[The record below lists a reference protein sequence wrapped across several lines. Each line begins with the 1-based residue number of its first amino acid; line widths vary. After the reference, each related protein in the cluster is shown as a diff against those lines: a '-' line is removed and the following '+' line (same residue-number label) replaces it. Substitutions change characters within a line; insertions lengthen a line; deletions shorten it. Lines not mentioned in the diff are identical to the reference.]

1 MTFAPIQELLEELQ
15 AGRPIVLV
23 DDPNRDNEGDL
34 SFAAQI
40 ATPEHDTL
48 LSREAC
54 VLICL
59 ALDPAIC
66 DRLQL
71 PPMVADNTSRYGTAF
86 TVSVGA
92 ASGVSTGISAKDRA
106 RTVQVAVDPQ
116 AKPEDLTRPGHVFPL
131 RAREGGVLVRAG
143 HTEAIV
149 DLCRLAGLQPA
160 GVICEVI
167 KPDGEMARVPELIA
181 FCQQRGFKLGCI
193 ADLVEYRRRRERLIE
208 RVAVARMPTVHGD
221 FDCHTYRSVVDGRT
235 HMALTVGIPR
245 VGDNGRFP
253 PIEEPVL
260 VRVHSQ
266 CLTGD
271 AFGSLRCDCG
281 PQLQSAM
288 QRVQEAGRGV
298 VLYISQEGRGIG
310 LANKLKAYALQDTGM
325 DTVEANVHLGF
336 RPDEREFGT
345 GAQILHDLGVR
356 RLQLLTNNPKKLSG
370 LQGYGLEVVAQVPLV
385 VAPNQHNHKYLQT
398 KREKMGH
405 LFEAPRPPS

>member
-1 MTFAPIQELLEELQ
+1 MTFAPISELLEELK

-23 DDPNRDNEGDL
+23 DDPNRENEGDL
-34 SFAAQI
+34 CFAAQFASQELI
-40 ATPEHDTL
+40 AL

-54 VLICL
+54 GLICL
-59 ALDPAIC
+59 ALDAGIC

-71 PPMVADNTSRYGTAF
+71 PPMVTDNTSRYGTAF

-92 ASGVSTGISAKDRA
+92 KSGVSTGISAKDRA

-116 AKPEDLTRPGHVFPL
+116 SKPEDLTRPGHVFPL

-288 QRVQEAGRGV
+288 RQVQAAGRGI

-310 LANKLKAYALQDTGM
+310 LANKLKAYALQDGGM

-356 RLQLLTNNPKKLSG
+356 QLQLLTNNPKKLAG

-385 VAPNQHNHKYLQT
+385 VSPNPHNEKYLET
-398 KREKMGH
+398 KRDKMGH
-405 LFEAPRPPS
+405 LLGGPH